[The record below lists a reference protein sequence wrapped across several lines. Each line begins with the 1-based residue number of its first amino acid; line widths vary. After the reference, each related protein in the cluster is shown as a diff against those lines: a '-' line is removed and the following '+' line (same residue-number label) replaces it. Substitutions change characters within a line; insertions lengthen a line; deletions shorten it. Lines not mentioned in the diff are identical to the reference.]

1 MLNSLSPTDH
11 ERLSRVAALAICAVA
26 AAACLYLLVR
36 LAWLLVPRHD
46 ADRAA
51 PAAAAAPPGAAVS
64 VAKWHLFGNPQGIIG
79 AAPAS
84 TLSTVLK
91 LTLRGTLALPD
102 PQDERAIAI
111 IANEQGLEVS
121 VKIGGDVAPGAH
133 LAEVYADHVVL
144 DHQGV
149 AETLSLPRPE
159 QHAPPLPEKNQ
170 QRLATGSAPSSSIP
184 PGFVPGPVAPP
195 ASAPASSAAG
205 KRIDPQEFAR
215 QIRPVFSGE
224 GRIVGADISGADAA
238 TLARVGLKPTDV
250 VTAINGT
257 PLTSVSNPQALM
269 EQLQNSS
276 SIQVTVQRDGKPATL
291 TLSLR

>member
-11 ERLSRVAALAICAVA
+11 ERLSRLGAFSVCAVA
-26 AAACLYLLVR
+26 AATCLYLLVR
-36 LAWLLVPRHD
+36 LAWLLVPRH
-46 ADRAA
+46 ADTVMPTTPPV
-51 PAAAAAPPGAAVS
+51 PAGATVS
-64 VAKWHLFGNPQGIIG
+64 VAKWHLFGNPQGVT
-79 AAPAS
+79 AATPAS
-84 TLSTVLK
+84 TLATVLK
-91 LTLRGTLALPD
+91 LGLRGTLALPD
-102 PQDERAIAI
+102 PKDERAIAI
-111 IANEQGLEVS
+111 IANEQGIESS
-121 VKIGGDVAPGAH
+121 VKIGQDVAPAAR

-144 DHQGV
+144 DHQGI
-149 AETLSLPRPE
+149 AETLTLPRPE

-170 QRLATGSAPSSSIP
+170 QNLANATASASMP
-184 PGFVPGPVAPP
+184 PGYVSRPAAAPVA
-195 ASAPASSAAG
+195 SAAAG
-205 KRIDPQEFAR
+205 GSTQRIDPQEFAR

-238 TLARVGLKPTDV
+238 TLGRVGLKPTDV

-269 EQLQNSS
+269 AQLQNSS